1 MEKTTS
7 QKIKLGMF
15 VIIGLIIFVLAIYF
29 IGEKQKMF
37 GETSHL
43 KTVFSNVSG
52 LQLGNNVRYSG
63 LNVGTVRGIDMVNDT
78 TIVVDMIIDNSIFK
92 HINKDALASISS
104 DGLVGNMIVNILPGN
119 GFERSVKIGD
129 TIQSI
134 NRIRTEDVLNTLNT
148 SNENIAN
155 ITKDLLSITN
165 QINRGKGTLGLLVND
180 TVMGNDLKKTINY
193 IKITGKGATATIE
206 NLNKIIRSLDTKNNV
221 IGVINDTAV
230 ANKIKNIITNLN
242 KSSNDVGKVITNL
255 NGTILQI
262 KEGKGAINYLSND
275 PKLVQQIDST
285 MTNINQASF
294 RLNEDLEALKH
305 NIFFRGYFKKQAKAK
320 EKAAKK
326 ETKIVRKS

>member
-285 MTNINQASF
+285 MININQASF

-326 ETKIVRKS
+326 GN